1 MGVAQPEDMPAD
13 TPSRSSLPA
22 PVLPRLY
29 EDRSYDPRYDHASDS
44 APPQAE
50 VVTPAPRRRA
60 RFWSRPMGALPMAA
74 LLIGASAQVVFFSS
88 DAFDAGLARVD
99 SSTPTSM
106 RAAAEARAE
115 RRAIKAELR
124 RVRAESRRARSA
136 SRRAERA
143 AARIER
149 ARLPA
154 PEHHEI
160 ECEYSTIDRA
170 LIEDALADTQTLA
183 RQARVIP
190 YVRDGVVEGYKLYG
204 LREAS
209 LPALAGFKNGD
220 LVTEVN
226 GQPLAAGGYAHR
238 FDTVPSAPPRLIS
251 FTVRRRGKPLR
262 KVIEL
267 R

>member
-1 MGVAQPEDMPAD
+1 ME
-13 TPSRSSLPA
+13 
-22 PVLPRLY
+22 
-29 EDRSYDPRYDHASDS
+29 
-44 APPQAE
+44 
-50 VVTPAPRRRA
+50 APRRRA
-60 RFWSRPMGALPMAA
+60 SFWSRPMGALPLAA
-74 LLIGASAQVVFFSS
+74 LLIGASAQVVFFST
-88 DAFDAGLARVD
+88 DGFDFGLARVD
-99 SSTPTSM
+99 SSTPSSM
-106 RAAAEARAE
+106 RATAEARAE

-124 RVRAESRRARSA
+124 RVRAEARRARRI

-143 AARIER
+143 AARAER
-149 ARLPA
+149 AALAKRA
-154 PEHHEI
+154 RGHEHGAI

-170 LIEDALADTQTLA
+170 LIEEALNDTATLA

-204 LREAS
+204 LRETS
-209 LPALAGFKNGD
+209 LPALVGFKNGD

-238 FDTVPSAPPRLIS
+238 FDSIPSAPPRLLS